1 VTAPLG
7 PWKAI
12 VFDFDGTLAE
22 LNIDFAAMR
31 RGVLA
36 LASGFG
42 IPTGP
47 IQSLHVLEMIE
58 AAAAAL
64 GENRPGE
71 VPGFLRDARTLVEG
85 IEIAAAES
93 GALFQQT
100 RPLLAGLRERSV
112 RTGIITRNCRSAV
125 LTLFPDIG
133 QYCQA
138 FLSRDDVGRV
148 KPHPDHLMA
157 ALALLGILAAM
168 GSLFLKQRDERQQYD
183 QTIATM
189 TAIREA
195 ILGKPGLYCN
205 GVRQFTGYVADMGG
219 LPLLVDKD
227 GNAFSN
233 LVAEGRKTLIYT
245 QPRGLWTRNI
255 NGGTSDATNIPDTAC
270 WKYYEKQRIWA
281 GWRGPYLAPP
291 ADGVLRDGWG
301 NRLLFSEGEIITLK
315 YDTPFECDY
324 SSYTTVFGQTLW
336 RWTVNKDAVASAGT
350 YRCKCDWAFPTGP
363 GSSYNTIVPYPGFAS
378 PYYMPGNSNYPL
390 GGLKWADCWEALPK
404 DKDVTVPVAPIIEPQ
419 ENSINRDIADPNTT
433 ENRSVF
439 TNLFFGAGTLCV
451 VSYGADGK
459 PGGSG
464 YDRDIEM
471 CIYRSEWTGE
481 VSGMVGN
488 TSQNYADFVY
498 VGFPKL
504 EAGQGLVQ
512 WRNEIDVSRLPADSL
527 GGKNFYFGTAPLRY
541 GQTET
546 TGQPGSRQSILVP
559 MGIRSIQARWVGG
572 TEESD
577 RIYVFPVE
585 PTGNFIGTV
594 RAGQ

>member
-157 ALALLGILAAM
+157 ALALLGAEPAEAAMVGDHPIDIRLGRRTGTYTIGVLSGHSRREDLLEAEPDLILASAP
-168 GSLFLKQRDERQQYD
+168 E
-183 QTIATM
+183 
-189 TAIREA
+189 
-195 ILGKPGLYCN
+195 IL
-205 GVRQFTGYVADMGG
+205 
-219 LPLLVDKD
+219 
-227 GNAFSN
+227 
-233 LVAEGRKTLIYT
+233 
-245 QPRGLWTRNI
+245 PRL
-255 NGGTSDATNIPDTAC
+255 S
-270 WKYYEKQRIWA
+270 
-281 GWRGPYLAPP
+281 
-291 ADGVLRDGWG
+291 
-301 NRLLFSEGEIITLK
+301 
-315 YDTPFECDY
+315 
-324 SSYTTVFGQTLW
+324 
-336 RWTVNKDAVASAGT
+336 
-350 YRCKCDWAFPTGP
+350 
-363 GSSYNTIVPYPGFAS
+363 
-378 PYYMPGNSNYPL
+378 
-390 GGLKWADCWEALPK
+390 
-404 DKDVTVPVAPIIEPQ
+404 
-419 ENSINRDIADPNTT
+419 
-433 ENRSVF
+433 
-439 TNLFFGAGTLCV
+439 
-451 VSYGADGK
+451 
-459 PGGSG
+459 
-464 YDRDIEM
+464 
-471 CIYRSEWTGE
+471 
-481 VSGMVGN
+481 
-488 TSQNYADFVY
+488 
-498 VGFPKL
+498 
-504 EAGQGLVQ
+504 
-512 WRNEIDVSRLPADSL
+512 
-527 GGKNFYFGTAPLRY
+527 
-541 GQTET
+541 
-546 TGQPGSRQSILVP
+546 
-559 MGIRSIQARWVGG
+559 
-572 TEESD
+572 
-577 RIYVFPVE
+577 
-585 PTGNFIGTV
+585 
-594 RAGQ
+594 